1 MSPILGAQGGLS
13 ARSFGLFGAVA
24 AAGDFESIATVTVGL
39 GGASSIDF
47 TSIPSTYKHLQIRAI
62 HRITTSTFYTGDC
75 FMRVGNGS
83 IDSGS
88 NYANHQ
94 LYGDGAS
101 VSANG
106 GGSRTSVLGY
116 GAYNSVGSLGYA
128 NTFAATIV
136 DILDYAN
143 TSKYKTM
150 RFFGGREMN
159 SSNTDGRVFLES
171 GLWMN
176 TSAISNISFYAL
188 DGGGSSSNFSQYSSF
203 ALYGIKG

>member
-1 MSPILGAQGGLS
+1 VSPILGIYASSISPSLNAS
-13 ARSFGLFGAVA
+13 SYA
-24 AAGDFESIATVTVGL
+24 SIATVTVGA

-47 TSIPSTYKHLQIRAI
+47 TGIPSTYKHLQVRGI
-62 HRITTSTFYTGDC
+62 HRITNASFYTGDC

-94 LYGDGAS
+94 LYGDGTSAS
-101 VSANG
+101 TAGAS
-106 GGSRTSVLGY
+106 SRTSVLGY

-136 DILDYAN
+136 DVLDYQN
-143 TSKYKTM
+143 SNKYKTM
-150 RFFGGREMN
+150 RFLAGREMN
-159 SSNTDGRVFLES
+159 SNNTDGRMFLES

-176 TSAISNISFYAL
+176 TAAITNLSFYAL
-188 DGGGSSSNFSQYSSF
+188 DGAGSASTFAQYSSF
-203 ALYGIKG
+203 ALYGIKA